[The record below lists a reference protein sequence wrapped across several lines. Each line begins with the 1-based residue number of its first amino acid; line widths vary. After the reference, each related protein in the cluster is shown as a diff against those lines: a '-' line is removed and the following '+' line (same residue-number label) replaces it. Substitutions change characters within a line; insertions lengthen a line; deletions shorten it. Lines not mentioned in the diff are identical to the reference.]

1 MKVSSNSKMTEE
13 QAKTFGAEL
22 KRLRKEARL
31 SAEAFGKLCDCS
43 YIHIYSIESGKRKP
57 SPELAER
64 IADVF
69 NTTVAEMLGEAKAVE
84 AEASDEKVWEMRK
97 KYGKVLREHRE
108 AKGLSPATIAGALG
122 IPPYVYREYEQGLC
136 SITDREMDILSKLL
150 GIGEKPEVVVETKTV
165 EVPAEIPAE
174 IYDIILK
181 HIKDLQVDE
190 ATQRVVWRYFNQ
202 VRVDAEERRLFG

>member
-1 MKVSSNSKMTEE
+1 MRVSSNSKMTDAE
-13 QAKTFGAEL
+13 AKAFSAEL
-22 KRLRKEARL
+22 KRLR
-31 SAEAFGKLCDCS
+31 AEAGLTGAAFGELVGCS
-43 YIHIYSIESGKRKP
+43 GVYISQLERGMKKP
-57 SPELAER
+57 SPQLAAR
-64 IADVF
+64 IAEAF
-69 NTTVAEMLGEAKAVE
+69 NTTVEEMIGKTKAVE
-84 AEASDEKVWEMRK
+84 ETDENTWEVRK

-108 AKGLSPATIAGALG
+108 AKCLSPATIANALG